1 MIEEAA
7 GTRLY
12 ESKKE
17 SAQRTIEKK
26 DAKLRE
32 IDSVMYFSCLDIII
46 RVTRAHH
53 SQRPENGIVAVAGLP
68 YSTAFCNAVR
78 YEDKS
83 VMHTVTTVLK
93 QHTV

>member
-68 YSTAFCNAVR
+68 YSMASAMQSDMRINLSCIQLQQ
-78 YEDKS
+78 S
-83 VMHTVTTVLK
+83 
-93 QHTV
+93 

>member
-53 SQRPENGIVAVAGLP
+53 SQRPENGIVAVAELP
-68 YSTAFCNAVR
+68 YSMASAMQSDMRINLSCIQLQQ
-78 YEDKS
+78 S
-83 VMHTVTTVLK
+83 
-93 QHTV
+93 